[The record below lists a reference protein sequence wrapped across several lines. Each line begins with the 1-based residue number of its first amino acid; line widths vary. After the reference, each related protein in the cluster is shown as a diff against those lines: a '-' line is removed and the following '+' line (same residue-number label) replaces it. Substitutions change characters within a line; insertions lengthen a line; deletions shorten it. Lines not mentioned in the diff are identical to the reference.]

1 MGRYSKKRKQEEARI
16 RAEDAKKT
24 FVENIL
30 EFSEKQQEEL
40 ERLERRINRKKI
52 LINKKYRVAYDKI
65 QKEEREKQQ
74 RIFEKYDR
82 YIEKRQNEIKGD
94 LESIEEKK
102 NKISLRQFLLKV
114 ILERETGVKTA
125 WTEESSDVAV
135 EAKISISGGT
145 VKSKLRALQ
154 SEFIDRFNKV
164 MGTVPG
170 TDIPAYQYLSK
181 GGKNI
186 YLTEDN
192 CDFLR
197 LIMCYDEGEG
207 VEYDIVGCAISNNME
222 KLDEKLQNQV
232 KDGMYTLA
240 YNPDTKID
248 EAMVQERLRS
258 LFGMGS
264 AQIADTLERIKFVVS
279 QMQELS
285 CFSEGQR
292 YVFKQAEDCLDSC
305 YAEIEKIYSQ
315 YVNWYCEDDEFESA
329 IRIDF
334 YAEEAL
340 QRRTEGTRYIQNE
353 NAVFLFCDMCR
364 MDNHTVQ
371 PNLYNGGRKVMES

>member
-1 MGRYSKKRKQEEARI
+1 
-16 RAEDAKKT
+16 
-24 FVENIL
+24 
-30 EFSEKQQEEL
+30 
-40 ERLERRINRKKI
+40 
-52 LINKKYRVAYDKI
+52 
-65 QKEEREKQQ
+65 
-74 RIFEKYDR
+74 
-82 YIEKRQNEIKGD
+82 
-94 LESIEEKK
+94 
-102 NKISLRQFLLKV
+102 
-114 ILERETGVKTA
+114 
-125 WTEESSDVAV
+125 
-135 EAKISISGGT
+135 
-145 VKSKLRALQ
+145 
-154 SEFIDRFNKV
+154 
-164 MGTVPG
+164 
-170 TDIPAYQYLSK
+170 
-181 GGKNI
+181 
-186 YLTEDN
+186 
-192 CDFLR
+192 
-197 LIMCYDEGEG
+197 MCYDEGEG

-329 IRIDF
+329 IK
-334 YAEEAL
+334 ESL
-340 QRRTEGTRYIQNE
+340 KSK
-353 NAVFLFCDMCR
+353 
-364 MDNHTVQ
+364 
-371 PNLYNGGRKVMES
+371 RK

>member
-1 MGRYSKKRKQEEARI
+1 M
-16 RAEDAKKT
+16 
-24 FVENIL
+24 
-30 EFSEKQQEEL
+30 
-40 ERLERRINRKKI
+40 
-52 LINKKYRVAYDKI
+52 
-65 QKEEREKQQ
+65 
-74 RIFEKYDR
+74 
-82 YIEKRQNEIKGD
+82 
-94 LESIEEKK
+94 
-102 NKISLRQFLLKV
+102 
-114 ILERETGVKTA
+114 
-125 WTEESSDVAV
+125 
-135 EAKISISGGT
+135 
-145 VKSKLRALQ
+145 RALQ

-164 MGTVPG
+164 MGTVRVQIFQHIN
-170 TDIPAYQYLSK
+170 TFRRR
-181 GGKNI
+181 KNI

-292 YVFKQAEDCLDSC
+292 YSV
-305 YAEIEKIYSQ
+305 
-315 YVNWYCEDDEFESA
+315 
-329 IRIDF
+329 
-334 YAEEAL
+334 
-340 QRRTEGTRYIQNE
+340 
-353 NAVFLFCDMCR
+353 
-364 MDNHTVQ
+364 
-371 PNLYNGGRKVMES
+371 